1 MSTGN
6 IIARAAIVIL
16 VINLTSK
23 VLGFFRDMVIAH
35 QFGATGA
42 TDAYLVAY
50 TIPYVFMNIL
60 ALALA
65 TVVVPV
71 FSEYESQG
79 RREEAWKLFATVTN
93 LTALA
98 FAIFVVIGLVGAP
111 WLVKIIGPGLA
122 PDIAALTK
130 DLTQIMLP
138 LLVFNGVS
146 TLFNGLLNANN
157 MFAVPALS
165 TVIANATVIVST
177 LTLGKVMGIQGVAIG
192 TVLGVLFA
200 ALFQVPSLLRV
211 GFKYRFDFDW
221 REPGVQKVMALMLP
235 VTIGVSIN
243 QIYIVIDRMLAS
255 GLAEGSISA
264 LNFANK
270 LILLPLGLFVMAI
283 GTAFY
288 PTLTKQ
294 AVDPSAGDMTT
305 TLQRAFRAVVLLSI
319 PAGVGLMVLRY
330 PIVKLLFERGEFDA
344 HATAMTAYALL
355 FFSIGLVGQSAN
367 VILTRGFYALQD
379 TKTPVK
385 LTLVTVLINLIFSL
399 LLIGKLQ
406 HGGLALANSIA
417 ALINTAMLSWF
428 LSRRVK
434 RLWDKKMAIFSAQVI
449 AASAIMAVVAHYVN
463 AYAQTAFGSY
473 GSLGLAIQ
481 VALAISAGAAAYGL
495 AAIALR
501 IEETKLI
508 FNYGKRF
515 LVKYKRA

>member
-1 MSTGN
+1 MSTGK

-23 VLGFFRDMVIAH
+23 ILGFFRDMVIAY

-50 TIPYVFMNIL
+50 TIPYVLMNIL
-60 ALALA
+60 ALALS

-79 RREEAWKLFATVTN
+79 RRDEAWKLFSTVTN

-98 FAIFVVIGLVGAP
+98 FAVLVAMGLLGTP

-122 PDIAALTK
+122 PEVAALTEE
-130 DLTQIMLP
+130 LTRIMLP

-157 MFAVPALS
+157 IFAVPALS
-165 TVIANATVIVST
+165 TVIANTTVIVST
-177 LTLGKVMGIQGVAIG
+177 LTLGNVMGIQGVAIG

-200 ALFQVPSLLRV
+200 ALFQLPSLWRS
-211 GFKYRFDFDW
+211 GFKYRFSFDW
-221 REPGVQKVMALMLP
+221 RDPGVQKVMSLMLP
-235 VTIGVSIN
+235 VTLGVSIN

-264 LNFANK
+264 LNYANK

-294 AVDPSAGDMTT
+294 AVDPKAGDMAT
-305 TLQRAFRAVVLLSI
+305 TLQRAFRAVVMLSI

-330 PIVKLLFERGEFDA
+330 PIVQLLFERGEFDA

-355 FFSIGLVGQSAN
+355 LFSIGLVGQSAN

-379 TKTPVK
+379 TRTPVK
-385 LTLVTVLINLIFSL
+385 LTLITVVINLIFSL

-417 ALINTAMLSWF
+417 ALTNTLMLSWF

-434 RLWDKKMAIFSAQVI
+434 KLWDRQMVRFGIQVL
-449 AASAIMAVVAHYVN
+449 AASGLMAVVAHYVN
-463 AYAQTAFGSY
+463 GFAAAIFAGY
-473 GSLGLAIQ
+473 GTIGLAIQ
-481 VALAISAGAAAYGL
+481 VALAISAGILAYIL
-495 AAIALR
+495 AAIGLR
-501 IEETKLI
+501 IDETKLI
-508 FNYGKRF
+508 FTYGKKF
-515 LVKYKRA
+515 LVKLKRA